1 MYNIIHNKII
11 NTKETLVCL
20 NCIKNWKCCKYKK
33 PIKTR
38 NFTTKHHKN
47 ESERINYANIQM
59 LSPGLYKQLF
69 KYKQPS
75 HVDSNT
81 CEKVKLHL
89 EKHNL
94 WGKTST
100 IVENIDFDLP
110 QLQGENLDDHFNIV
124 ATEIVKE
131 YKNLAEHM
139 ANKLSTLPI
148 MPEKWQMSEGWTKY
162 NNSGTFEKVNAPDED
177 VLIFDVEVCMSIGD
191 VPVLATAVS
200 KSAWYCWVSDVL
212 IQQKCSDPI
221 KKLTPSLM
229 IPLGTS
235 NKKRLIIGHNVCFD
249 RSFVREQY
257 SLEASNLR
265 FLDTLSLH
273 VCVSGITNEQRN
285 YIKSKSDSKVHFDWM
300 DVGAMN
306 SLVKVYE
313 FYCNKSIDKSSR
325 DYFVTGSLQD
335 IYENFQECA
344 RYCAVDVQS
353 THAVFTSVW
362 PMFCFH
368 APHPVT
374 LLGMLEMGTS
384 YLPIDESWNHYLE
397 QAEFIY
403 NKMAKQMRHSLM
415 AVADEALKM
424 IIDDK
429 YKSDPWLWSMD
440 WSIHKTAI
448 SKDNVV
454 LIDKEDDVHTYI
466 KNRLNHLSE
475 KRRNQ
480 LHLPG
485 YPNWY
490 RKLCMSPGEE
500 SYQSGPQS
508 VSSQT
513 RVTPLLLR
521 MTWDGYPLHHEREY
535 GWGFLVP
542 CKSISNKKNTSS
554 TNEAKSNFPMKS
566 FLEII
571 RKRKLL
577 LGNTEGNVLDE
588 EAGIDIGIPGVLF
601 HRLPHKNGNDYNV
614 GNPLA
619 KDFLNKIED
628 GTLATSSDYNAKEP
642 IELNMLLS
650 FWRNGRKRIM
660 SQKTV
665 WFDDGRGVI
674 LPQVVTAGTVTRR
687 SVEATWLTASN
698 PMFNRIGSELKS
710 LIRTPPGY
718 VLVGADVD
726 SQELWIASILG
737 DAMFSN
743 MHGSTALSWM
753 TLQGK
758 KSDRTDLHSKTA
770 DTIGMSR
777 DQAKVFNYGRIY
789 GAGEKFAVRL
799 LMQFNHNIS
808 LAQAEEKAAKLYA
821 TTKGIKSYLLTEEG
835 LRLSESYSIPTSQGT
850 ISYINLKE
858 LLYLTKTSW
867 ENKELLVH
875 KTWFG
880 GSESDMFNKLE
891 SIAVSEEPRTPVLNC
906 MITKALLPKYVH
918 NHYMT
923 SRVNWV
929 VQSSA
934 VDYLHLVLTCMK
946 WLIEKYDID
955 ARFCIS
961 IHDEVRYIVH
971 EKDKYRAALA
981 LQISNLL
988 TRALFAYKLQ
998 LNDLPQSVAFFSS
1011 VEIDKVLRKEVDN
1024 DCVTPSN
1031 PHGLLKGYGITPGES
1046 LDINELLRKT
1056 NNGHLH
1062 KMEI

>member
-1 MYNIIHNKII
+1 
-11 NTKETLVCL
+11 
-20 NCIKNWKCCKYKK
+20 
-33 PIKTR
+33 
-38 NFTTKHHKN
+38 
-47 ESERINYANIQM
+47 
-59 LSPGLYKQLF
+59 
-69 KYKQPS
+69 
-75 HVDSNT
+75 
-81 CEKVKLHL
+81 
-89 EKHNL
+89 
-94 WGKTST
+94 
-100 IVENIDFDLP
+100 
-110 QLQGENLDDHFNIV
+110 
-124 ATEIVKE
+124 
-131 YKNLAEHM
+131 
-139 ANKLSTLPI
+139 
-148 MPEKWQMSEGWTKY
+148 
-162 NNSGTFEKVNAPDED
+162 
-177 VLIFDVEVCMSIGD
+177 
-191 VPVLATAVS
+191 
-200 KSAWYCWVSDVL
+200 
-212 IQQKCSDPI
+212 
-221 KKLTPSLM
+221 
-229 IPLGTS
+229 
-235 NKKRLIIGHNVCFD
+235 
-249 RSFVREQY
+249 
-257 SLEASNLR
+257 
-265 FLDTLSLH
+265 
-273 VCVSGITNEQRN
+273 
-285 YIKSKSDSKVHFDWM
+285 
-300 DVGAMN
+300 
-306 SLVKVYE
+306 
-313 FYCNKSIDKSSR
+313 
-325 DYFVTGSLQD
+325 
-335 IYENFQECA
+335 
-344 RYCAVDVQS
+344 
-353 THAVFTSVW
+353 
-362 PMFCFH
+362 
-368 APHPVT
+368 
-374 LLGMLEMGTS
+374 
-384 YLPIDESWNHYLE
+384 
-397 QAEFIY
+397 
-403 NKMAKQMRHSLM
+403 
-415 AVADEALKM
+415 
-424 IIDDK
+424 
-429 YKSDPWLWSMD
+429 MD

-448 SKDNVV
+448 SKDNAV
-454 LIDKEDDVHTYI
+454 LIDKEDDVHAYI

-542 CKSISNKKNTSS
+542 CESISNKK
-554 TNEAKSNFPMKS
+554 KMYKC
-566 FLEII
+566 
-571 RKRKLL
+571 
-577 LGNTEGNVLDE
+577 LGGPGHNPDPGP
-588 EAGIDIGIPGVLF
+588 GQIP
-601 HRLPHKNGNDYNV
+601 NGNDYNV

-835 LRLSESYSIPTSQGT
+835 LRLSESYGIPTSQGT

-906 MITKALLPKYVH
+906 MITKALLPKYVQ

-961 IHDEVRYIVH
+961 IHDEKANRFNEPFTSPIQSSIPSKKKPSFNRKRYASIEINQKRKIFVKNCVI
-971 EKDKYRAALA
+971 EFALWRIFVLRGYA
-981 LQISNLL
+981 VISFTANLQY
-988 TRALFAYKLQ
+988 TRALQFSQNQ
-998 LNDLPQSVAFFSS
+998 LINEPSTN
-1011 VEIDKVLRKEVDN
+1011 IDVDILLI
-1024 DCVTPSN
+1024 VTP
-1031 PHGLLKGYGITPGES
+1031 YCDIVR
-1046 LDINELLRKT
+1046 DINNIVVKHLLEMTLKII
-1056 NNGHLH
+1056 GVA
-1062 KMEI
+1062 